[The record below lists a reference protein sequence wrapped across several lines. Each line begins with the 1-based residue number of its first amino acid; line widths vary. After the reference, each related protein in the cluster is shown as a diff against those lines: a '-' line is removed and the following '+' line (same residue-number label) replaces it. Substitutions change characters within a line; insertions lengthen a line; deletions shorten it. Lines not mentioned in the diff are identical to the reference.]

1 MMKTIR
7 FTSVLIFFSS
17 AAFAQQDSIKAQSQR
32 ALQKDLEISEQKA
45 VNLQNALRLNQAV
58 IEQLLKD
65 RDLPAKGR
73 QKQINVLIHQRETA
87 VKSILSKDEYKKF
100 EEIVSARMQAKR
112 NQTAATL
119 EQLRQQDQE
128 QLKKNRAENKKQ

>member
-1 MMKTIR
+1 MKTIR